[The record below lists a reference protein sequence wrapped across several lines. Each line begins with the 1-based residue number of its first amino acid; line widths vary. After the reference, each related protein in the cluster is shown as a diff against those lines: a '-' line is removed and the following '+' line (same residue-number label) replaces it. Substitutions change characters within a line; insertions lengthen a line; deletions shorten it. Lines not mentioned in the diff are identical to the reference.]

1 MDERELDR
9 LEAIILSM
17 TPAER
22 ANPRL
27 IDGSRRKRIAQGS
40 GTTVQ
45 AVNQL
50 VKQFG
55 QMRKMMSQLA
65 KGKMPDPAA
74 ADEGHA
80 LSGLRPA
87 NLSRRMV
94 RIRLRR
100 VGSRKNPI
108 WRVVVADRR
117 SPRDG
122 RTIETIGHYN
132 PQTDP
137 SVIVIDEERARHW
150 LDHGAQPTAHGRD
163 AAAHQGHR
171 GLGHLARPARM
182 RDLVEFLVRSLVADP
197 DAVRVE
203 EVEEDDG
210 IAARGPRR
218 RRRPRPRDR
227 PDGRVANAIRTLAKA
242 AATAQDAAASWS
254 RSSRRLSAARAD
266 RRLHPV
272 PRVVRVVRASS
283 GTSATRSSSAPS
295 CGTSTTATRRR

>member
-1 MDERELDR
+1 MRQVRKMGPLQGVLGMMPGLGKQMKQIRELDMDERELDR

-22 ANPRL
+22 ANPSM

-40 GTTVQ
+40 GTTIQ

-55 QMRKMMSQLA
+55 QMKKMMSQPCA
-65 KGKMPDPAA
+65 GQDARPGA
-74 ADEGHA
+74 ADEGDEVETRRERTR
-80 LSGLRPA
+80 SGA
-87 NLSRRMV
+87 SRRFYSSPLTSRAAMV

-150 LDHGAQPTAHGRD
+150 LDHGAQPTRT
-163 AAAHQGHR
+163 
-171 GLGHLARPARM
+171 
-182 RDLVEFLVRSLVADP
+182 VATLL
-197 DAVRVE
+197 RTK
-203 EVEEDDG
+203 G
-210 IAARGPRR
+210 IAA
-218 RRRPRPRDR
+218 
-227 PDGRVANAIRTLAKA
+227 
-242 AATAQDAAASWS
+242 
-254 RSSRRLSAARAD
+254 
-266 RRLHPV
+266 
-272 PRVVRVVRASS
+272 S
-283 GTSATRSSSAPS
+283 GT
-295 CGTSTTATRRR
+295 